1 MRKRIEEIADVW
13 RKEFE
18 MVMRDQGVL
27 IFFLLVPLLYPILYA
42 WIYNN
47 EVVREV
53 PVAVVDDSRSHVSRS
68 FIRQCD
74 ATPDVRVV
82 ARPSSM
88 AEAQQ
93 MMSRGEVRGIYVIPA
108 DFSSHLYRG
117 EPATVRVYCDM
128 GVMLYYKAIFQTATN
143 VAMSMGRQVAPP
155 PLIIDEVAMFN
166 PSGGYGNF
174 ILPGVLM
181 LILQQTLV
189 LGIGMSAGTSRERNS
204 YGFLVPYSRQ
214 GKVGNL
220 MIGKVVCYLMI
231 YMVLGVYL
239 TVLIP
244 RLFHFVQLV
253 SIGTLLLLL
262 LPYILAS
269 IFFGLT
275 VSCLVRYRENVML
288 LVVFFSVPLLFISGV
303 SWPQSNIPA
312 FWQSVAWLFPSTFGI
327 RAFVR
332 ANSMGATLSDMTVEY
347 VALWVQVVVYGCL
360 AYGVYR
366 FQSVMAHSY
375 VLERLMAIKR
385 KREVRRRFKARRQ
398 RSRSLEYQ

>member
-1 MRKRIEEIADVW
+1 
-13 RKEFE
+13 
-18 MVMRDQGVL
+18 
-27 IFFLLVPLLYPILYA
+27 
-42 WIYNN
+42 
-47 EVVREV
+47 
-53 PVAVVDDSRSHVSRS
+53 
-68 FIRQCD
+68 
-74 ATPDVRVV
+74 
-82 ARPSSM
+82 
-88 AEAQQ
+88 
-93 MMSRGEVRGIYVIPA
+93 
-108 DFSSHLYRG
+108 
-117 EPATVRVYCDM
+117 
-128 GVMLYYKAIFQTATN
+128 
-143 VAMSMGRQVAPP
+143 
-155 PLIIDEVAMFN
+155 
-166 PSGGYGNF
+166 
-174 ILPGVLM
+174 
-181 LILQQTLV
+181 
-189 LGIGMSAGTSRERNS
+189 MSAGTSRERNS
-204 YGFLVPYSRQ
+204 YGILVPYSRR

-347 VALWVQVVVYGCL
+347 VALWVQVVEIG
-360 AYGVYR
+360 R
-366 FQSVMAHSY
+366 AH
-375 VLERLMAIKR
+375 V
-385 KREVRRRFKARRQ
+385 
-398 RSRSLEYQ
+398 